1 MAKYRLEP
9 DAAKL
14 LLLGFSGRSHQ
25 LLTEIN
31 WRIMGIEVDEHFHD
45 DPIEEFAPNKK
56 SRRFP
61 LKIKLSALTL
71 ISFTSYTLLGTTYSA
86 NIQLGS
92 GRVEYGQ
99 GVTQATACDGAV
111 TITPYA
117 TFANASG
124 ATADYKLTTIKV
136 TNLDSGCYGKDLIIR
151 AYDSSTATPLNLY
164 QTGGSTNYSQIRVY
178 NDSGSFNLQ
187 DAGITSNELTN
198 ISGGFQVNLYNSA
211 SPASAASASS
221 LSVYKLTIESVNHD
235 SSLTLATLPSGSM
248 NFANNSYGITYAS
261 NPAFNFGTNNFTV
274 EAWAYVSSSSSNST
288 FFTTGGNV
296 NSSGSFAFWVE
307 SNQLKIRRNGLV
319 GDISVAFDSSWRNS
333 WHHFAAVRG
342 NGKYGI
348 YVDGKLVVDGVDN
361 GTVAVTDTSP
371 TVGQLAGY
379 PINYALIG
387 QIRNLRVVK
396 GTALYSG
403 STVGTTYFT
412 PQVAPLSKVSGT
424 VLLLLA
430 QNASNATYDS
440 SDYNWTPQNT
450 FTLPTYL
457 AP

>member
-1 MAKYRLEP
+1 M
-9 DAAKL
+9 
-14 LLLGFSGRSHQ
+14 GR
-25 LLTEIN
+25 
-31 WRIMGIEVDEHFHD
+31 EVDEYFHD
-45 DPIEEFAPNKK
+45 DPIEEFPPNKI

-61 LKIKLSALTL
+61 LKAKVSALAL

-99 GVTQATACDGAV
+99 GVTLATACDSSV

-124 ATADYKLTTIKV
+124 AAADYKLTTIKV
-136 TNLDSGCYGKDLIIR
+136 TNIDNGCYGKDLIIR

-178 NDSGSFNLQ
+178 NDNGSFNLQ
-187 DAGITSNELTN
+187 DSGITSSELTN
-198 ISGGFQVNLYNSA
+198 VSGGFQVNLYNSA
-211 SPASAASASS
+211 SPASTASASS
-221 LSVYKLTIESVNHD
+221 LSIYKLTIESVSHD
-235 SSLTLATLPSGSM
+235 STLTLGSLPSGSM
-248 NFANNSYGITYAS
+248 NFVNNTYGITYES
-261 NPAFNFGTNNFTV
+261 NTAFNLGTGNFTV

-288 FFTTGGNV
+288 FFTAGGNV
-296 NSSGSFAFWVE
+296 NNSGSFAFWVE
-307 SNQLKIRRNGLV
+307 SGQLKIRRNGLV
-319 GDISVAFDSSWRNS
+319 GDISVGFQDSWRNS

-342 NGKYGI
+342 NGRYGI

-379 PINYALIG
+379 PNNYALIG

-403 STVGTTYFT
+403 SAVGTTYFT

-440 SDYNWTPQNT
+440 SDYHWTPQNT

>member
-1 MAKYRLEP
+1 MRKE
-9 DAAKL
+9 
-14 LLLGFSGRSHQ
+14 
-25 LLTEIN
+25 E
-31 WRIMGIEVDEHFHD
+31 DEYFHD
-45 DPIEEFAPNKK
+45 DPIENYVPRKIAT
-56 SRRFP
+56 RFP
-61 LKIKLSALTL
+61 LKIKLTALAL

-99 GVTQATACDGAV
+99 GLTQSTACDSSV

-124 ATADYKLTTIKV
+124 AGADYKLTTIKV
-136 TNLDSGCYGKDLIIR
+136 TDIGSGCYGKDLIIR

-178 NDSGSFNLQ
+178 DDNGSFNLQ
-187 DAGITSNELTN
+187 DAGITSGDLTN
-198 ISGGFQVNLYNSA
+198 ITGGFQVNLYNSE
-211 SPASAASASS
+211 SPASTASASS
-221 LSVYKLTIESVNHD
+221 LNVYKLTIESVNHD
-235 SSLTLATLPSGSM
+235 SSLTLANLPSGSM
-248 NFANNSYGITYAS
+248 NFVDSTYGITYAS
-261 NPAFNFGTNNFTV
+261 NSAFDFGTGNFTV
-274 EAWAYVSSSSSNST
+274 ETWANVNSSSSNST

-296 NSSGSFAFWVE
+296 NQSGSFAFWVE
-307 SNQLKIRRNGLV
+307 GNNLKIRRNGLS
-319 GDISVAFDSSWRNS
+319 GDISVAFDNAWRNS

-342 NGKYGI
+342 NSKYSI
-348 YVDGKLVVDGVDN
+348 FVDGKLVASAADS
-361 GTVAVTDTSP
+361 GTTAVTDTSP
-371 TVGQLAGY
+371 TVGQLAGF
-379 PINYALIG
+379 PNSYALLG

-396 GTALYSG
+396 GNALYSG
-403 STVGTTYFT
+403 STVGTVYFT
-412 PQVAPLSKVSGT
+412 PQAAPLSKVSGT

-440 SDYNWTPQNT
+440 SDYHWTPQNT

>member
-1 MAKYRLEP
+1 M
-9 DAAKL
+9 
-14 LLLGFSGRSHQ
+14 
-25 LLTEIN
+25 
-31 WRIMGIEVDEHFHD
+31 
-45 DPIEEFAPNKK
+45 
-56 SRRFP
+56 
-61 LKIKLSALTL
+61 
-71 ISFTSYTLLGTTYSA
+71 
-86 NIQLGS
+86 
-92 GRVEYGQ
+92 
-99 GVTQATACDGAV
+99 
-111 TITPYA
+111 
-117 TFANASG
+117 
-124 ATADYKLTTIKV
+124 
-136 TNLDSGCYGKDLIIR
+136 
-151 AYDSSTATPLNLY
+151 
-164 QTGGSTNYSQIRVY
+164 
-178 NDSGSFNLQ
+178 
-187 DAGITSNELTN
+187 
-198 ISGGFQVNLYNSA
+198 
-211 SPASAASASS
+211 
-221 LSVYKLTIESVNHD
+221 
-235 SSLTLATLPSGSM
+235 
-248 NFANNSYGITYAS
+248 
-261 NPAFNFGTNNFTV
+261 
-274 EAWAYVSSSSSNST
+274 SSSSSNST